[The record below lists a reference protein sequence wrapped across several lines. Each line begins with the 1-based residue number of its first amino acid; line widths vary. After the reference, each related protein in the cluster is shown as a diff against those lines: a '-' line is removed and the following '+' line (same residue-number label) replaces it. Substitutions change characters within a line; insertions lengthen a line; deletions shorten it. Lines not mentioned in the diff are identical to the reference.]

1 MKNYIANK
9 IYSYYTSKLLLLII
23 FLLTILSSPIFYYLG
38 LKFSYILLAL
48 SIPIL
53 ILFIKR
59 GYINLHFLIIGIFYL
74 SLGLFSYLYSGSK
87 DSLYFAVNIF
97 IGIYF
102 LSFIN
107 RMEFLSLI
115 NILTLFVFVAL
126 LCSIAGY
133 ISVLNGLLPLFSI
146 NTPHVNELNFYP
158 FSFSL
163 LYPTPAGWTA
173 RPTFI
178 FDEPGA
184 LSLYVCVVVAIRQ
197 IAGMK
202 ASTSFLMLT
211 LGLITFSLAHV
222 LYTAA
227 FFILNFRDIKYRH
240 YYLILFVTL
249 ILLSIFFSQQFSF
262 LNNVFMV
269 IERLFFGNNMPSLFS
284 GGNRA
289 YYLGLSYDQFIE
301 ANWYNILFGWDSPS
315 GCCNP
320 IHPFIV
326 GGLVGSLYY
335 YSFIIFLFLIP
346 VFRPTRSNLI
356 IIFLAALFLQR
367 PEVGMPGVATLSCV
381 VFYAL
386 LFFYSNRIKG
396 IK

>member
-1 MKNYIANK
+1 MINYIAHK
-9 IYSYYTSKLLLLII
+9 ISSYYISKLLLLII
-23 FLLTILSSPIFYYLG
+23 FLLSILSSPIFYYLG
-38 LKFSYILLAL
+38 LKFSYVVLVL
-48 SIPIL
+48 SIPII
-53 ILFIKR
+53 ILLIKR
-59 GYINLHFLIIGIFYL
+59 SNINLHFLIIGMFYL

-107 RMEFLSLI
+107 KMEFLSLI

-126 LCSIAGY
+126 FCSIIGY

-146 NTPHVNELNFYP
+146 NTPHVKELNFYP

-184 LSLYVCVVVAIRQ
+184 LSLYICFVVAIRQ

-202 ASTSFLMLT
+202 TSTSFLMLT

-222 LYTAA
+222 LYTVA
-227 FFILNFRDIKYRH
+227 FFILNFRDIKYRY
-240 YYLILFVTL
+240 YYLTLFLALT
-249 ILLSIFFSQQFSF
+249 LLSIFFSQQFSF
-262 LNNVFMV
+262 LHNVFMV
-269 IERLFFGNNMPSLFS
+269 IERLFLGNNMPSLFS

-289 YYLGLSYDQFIE
+289 YYFGLSYDQFME
-301 ANWYNILFGWDSPS
+301 ANWYNMLFGLDSPS

-320 IHPFIV
+320 LHPFIV
-326 GGLVGSLYY
+326 GGLLGSLYY

-346 VFRPTRSNLI
+346 VFRPTRSNLM
-356 IIFLAALFLQR
+356 IIFLAALILQR
-367 PEVGMPGVATLSCV
+367 PEVGMPGVATLSCI
-381 VFYAL
+381 VFFAL
-386 LFFYSNRIKG
+386 LNFNTKRLALIR
-396 IK
+396 